1 MQDSSSDPDQE
12 AEARR
17 QAQLE
22 KRHLETYRNMHRLRD
37 AVYRRY
43 AALLRDKV
51 QSQRLLLQQ
60 RDETARAKSHTEP
73 KQKQK
78 KLAFSKLQHN
88 DSYLKSLPKTS
99 YHLIFD
105 LQRQLAERGH
115 MKTHHDLEDFYRCIK
130 YDGHPSQLQRSLQ
143 DIRKKMLES
152 RSAAD
157 FQDKTSEKH
166 PCTAEERGHEDD
178 VCHSR
183 LLERRSGSGE
193 SSAELI
199 FRGSRE
205 KDAIEEMF
213 PKMLP
218 GLNSKPGKT
227 RQPPLR
233 SLNQSASVHNDRPS
247 CPQQLSRTSS
257 ASHQRF
263 ETTEVLDTAVR
274 CRKTPEPL
282 SIEDVCQQKHIQI
295 IDRGFKPWRNYTENT
310 DH

>member
-213 PKMLP
+213 PKVSVKTT
-218 GLNSKPGKT
+218 GAVIQLNKGSE
-227 RQPPLR
+227 RQTHLE
-233 SLNQSASVHNDRPS
+233 Q
-247 CPQQLSRTSS
+247 
-257 ASHQRF
+257 
-263 ETTEVLDTAVR
+263 
-274 CRKTPEPL
+274 
-282 SIEDVCQQKHIQI
+282 
-295 IDRGFKPWRNYTENT
+295 
-310 DH
+310 